1 MNATNFNVKLIQIE
15 NVRSKRTHKRNETTT
30 QCWRRRRW
38 WKKMYQRKHSIDNIN
53 WMIMVGQSTR
63 IEINF
68 DELTA
73 AMGFRNWIYMQ
84 DERVLRGID
93 GIRISFPIRKYCAL
107 RCTLAQEWA
116 EKNRNEKKNIAS
128 VIFRFESLYLGAN
141 IGMSS
146 SDAKNRGAN

>member
-1 MNATNFNVKLIQIE
+1 MCA
-15 NVRSKRTHKRNETTT
+15 RNEHTTKRQHNT
-30 QCWRRRRW
+30 VLKKKTMKK
-38 WKKMYQRKHSIDNIN
+38 KKMYQRKHSIDNIN

-73 AMGFRNWIYMQ
+73 AMGFCNWIYMQ

-93 GIRISFPIRKYCAL
+93 GFRFLSGSIVRWAL
-107 RCTLAQEWA
+107 LKLKNEQG
-116 EKNRNEKKNIAS
+116 KNRNEKKNIAS
-128 VIFRFESLYLGAN
+128 VIFRFESLYLRAN